1 MHIAE
6 GVLSPGILMGSAAL
20 TMLGTALGLKRLDPE
35 KLLVTGVLASFFFI
49 ASLIHV
55 PIGLSSAHLIGNGLV
70 GILLG
75 WGAFP
80 AILVALFLQAVLF
93 QYGGITVLGVNC
105 LTMATGA
112 VIAHFSFIL
121 LWRLFPGSRGLRC
134 AAFIAALLALLS
146 SLLFTSLSLAMTD
159 EGFFAAALAYHN
171 KLFPELHDF

>member
-6 GVLSPGILMGSAAL
+6 GVLAPGILMGSAAL
-20 TMLGTALGLKRLDPE
+20 TMLGTALGFKRLDPE

-80 AILVALFLQAVLF
+80 AILVRSFF
-93 QYGGITVLGVNC
+93 RP
-105 LTMATGA
+105 
-112 VIAHFSFIL
+112 FSFSTA
-121 LWRLFPGSRGLRC
+121 G
-134 AAFIAALLALLS
+134 
-146 SLLFTSLSLAMTD
+146 
-159 EGFFAAALAYHN
+159 
-171 KLFPELHDF
+171 